1 MPSIASDT
9 CDYDMGDYDCDD
21 EGYGCEDD
29 GDYGGYDNS
38 HDQEPNGNEGYYS
51 GGEYEENGEH
61 SSYGEDGEE
70 PSCGS
75 SYGDEG
81 AGERSYSHSESEDGS
96 YDDAGTCYTSH
107 SQDEGKVTYNTLLC
121 KKYEEH
127 APKACEDSYSYSC
140 TNPYPSRS
148 SVCGYTNSS
157 QSHPRGRRKC
167 ATLRSKDTISY
178 TSHGRCDPEAYLDWE
193 WQCEWT
199 FQTNDL
205 RGQERPLY
213 DLFHL
218 KGLALGWWTQ
228 EGRLRTLQGNTH
240 PLTWEELKRLMRFRY
255 VSKGYTKL
263 LNVDP
268 RRPVLRTKVGICE
281 ALGLELV
288 LDDGYNLN
296 YITPEVV
303 AYLGLPRLHWT
314 YPYTM
319 EGCKV
324 TKGIKVCF
332 TRGKYYEEV
341 WCDIM
346 PVASCHLSL
355 GDNWFTEHRVPN
367 DQNGYKCVVDHWGT
381 PLIPL
386 PKVKNERQNI
396 ERSKGKQGGNLRV
409 EK

>member
-38 HDQEPNGNEGYYS
+38 HDQEPNGNESYYS

-178 TSHGRCDPEAYLDWE
+178 TSHGNEHLLGYVNQGRYEDSYVGINMMNGGTQVPAKEPTVEGVMDALMGCPNIQGKEDLSCERQGTLAKPRTFTIANEQSVNVSLSLTESIDSLPYKDNVLVENVDTLVDPIDDRIDFSSKIDLCPPSVDTYALNANSLFCNDCVD
-193 WQCEWT
+193 QPVCECSLLVEGSCNVIKKPQ
-199 FQTNDL
+199 FGGTND
-205 RGQERPLY
+205 
-213 DLFHL
+213 
-218 KGLALGWWTQ
+218 
-228 EGRLRTLQGNTH
+228 
-240 PLTWEELKRLMRFRY
+240 
-255 VSKGYTKL
+255 
-263 LNVDP
+263 NVDHLN
-268 RRPVLRTKVGICE
+268 RSDSLSMSCV
-281 ALGLELV
+281 
-288 LDDGYNLN
+288 DDP
-296 YITPEVV
+296 ITP
-303 AYLGLPRLHWT
+303 RD
-314 YPYTM
+314 YPLD
-319 EGCKV
+319 V
-324 TKGIKVCF
+324 TRC
-332 TRGKYYEEV
+332 T
-341 WCDIM
+341 
-346 PVASCHLSL
+346 
-355 GDNWFTEHRVPN
+355 
-367 DQNGYKCVVDHWGT
+367 
-381 PLIPL
+381 
-386 PKVKNERQNI
+386 
-396 ERSKGKQGGNLRV
+396 
-409 EK
+409 